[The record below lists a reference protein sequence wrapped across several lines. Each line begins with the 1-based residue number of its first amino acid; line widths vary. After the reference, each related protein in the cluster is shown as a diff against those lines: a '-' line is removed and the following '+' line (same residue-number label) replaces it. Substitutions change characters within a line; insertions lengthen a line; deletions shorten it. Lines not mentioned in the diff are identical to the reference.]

1 MEQRELLKTFLII
14 ILLGGFVILLTLS
27 VKSGCTHTKNIT
39 EGWLNYVSIPFG
51 RVTTPYDHPIALY
64 PRPEYRLPYNWP
76 VGVKTEFP
84 IPHIAPLMSGVL

>member
-1 MEQRELLKTFLII
+1 MDQLLKTFLII
-14 ILLGGFVILLTLS
+14 ILLGGFVILLTLTI
-27 VKSGCTHTKNIT
+27 KTGCTSKT

-51 RVTTPYDHPIALY
+51 RITTPYDHPIALY

-84 IPHIAPLMSGVL
+84 IPHVAPLMSGVL